1 VGLDGIA
8 YSRSTKEYRQHLR
21 SIFLILLIISIS
33 TIISCDEKSP
43 EKGQKPPQKIS
54 SSLSNILTNLES
66 PQKDSEK
73 QLIST
78 ARVDEEGR
86 VQIYVKLYDLNE
98 ENLNLLKADG
108 LKIDIYDEQQKL
120 VQGWALPENI
130 KIMSQ
135 FDFVK
140 KIDLPSYGYTR

>member
-1 VGLDGIA
+1 VGLDGIV
-8 YSRSTKEYRQHLR
+8 YSRSTKEYRQYLS

-78 ARVDEEGR
+78 ARVDEEER

>member
-1 VGLDGIA
+1 VGLDGIV
-8 YSRSTKEYRQHLR
+8 YSRSTKEYRQYLS

>member
-1 VGLDGIA
+1 M
-8 YSRSTKEYRQHLR
+8 R
-21 SIFLILLIISIS
+21 SIFLILLIITIS
-33 TIISCDEKSP
+33 TIISCDEESP
-43 EKGQKPPQKIS
+43 EKVQKPPQKIS

-73 QLIST
+73 QLIPI

-86 VQIYVKLYDLNE
+86 VQIYVKLYEFNQ
-98 ENLNLLKADG
+98 ENLDLLKDHG
-108 LKIDIYDEQQKL
+108 LKVDIYDEQQKL

-135 FDFVK
+135 LDFVK
-140 KIDLPSYGYTR
+140 MIDLPSYGHTR

>member
-1 VGLDGIA
+1 VEFDGVT
-8 YSRSTKEYRQHLR
+8 YSRSNKEYLQYSR

-33 TIISCDEKSP
+33 TVISCDERSP
-43 EKGQKPPQKIS
+43 EKRQKSPQKIS

>member
-1 VGLDGIA
+1 MHEVPKNIVNI
-8 YSRSTKEYRQHLR
+8 LR

-98 ENLNLLKADG
+98 ENLNLLKARG

>member
-1 VGLDGIA
+1 MGIA

-54 SSLSNILTNLES
+54 SSLSNILTNLEA
-66 PQKDSEK
+66 PQEDSKE

>member
-1 VGLDGIA
+1 M
-8 YSRSTKEYRQHLR
+8 R

-66 PQKDSEK
+66 PQKGSEK

-86 VQIYVKLYDLNE
+86 VQIYVKLYDMNE

-108 LKIDIYDEQQKL
+108 LKIDI
-120 VQGWALPENI
+120 
-130 KIMSQ
+130 
-135 FDFVK
+135 
-140 KIDLPSYGYTR
+140 

>member
-1 VGLDGIA
+1 MGLDGIA

>member
-1 VGLDGIA
+1 MGLDGIA
-8 YSRSTKEYRQHLR
+8 YSRSTKEYRQYLR

-78 ARVDEEGR
+78 ARVDEEER

>member
-1 VGLDGIA
+1 
-8 YSRSTKEYRQHLR
+8 LR

-33 TIISCDEKSP
+33 TIISCDEKHP

-66 PQKDSEK
+66 PQKDSKK

-86 VQIYVKLYDLNE
+86 VQIYVKLYDFNQ
-98 ENLNLLKADG
+98 ENLDLLKDHG
-108 LKIDIYDEQQKL
+108 LKVDIYDEQQKL

-130 KIMSQ
+130 NIMSQ

-140 KIDLPSYGYTR
+140 MIDLPSYGYTR

>member
-1 VGLDGIA
+1 MELDGIA
-8 YSRSTKEYRQHLR
+8 YSSSTKEYRQYLR

-33 TIISCDEKSP
+33 TIISCDDKSP

-54 SSLSNILTNLES
+54 SSLSQVLTNLES

-78 ARVDEEGR
+78 AKVDEEGR
-86 VQIYVKLYDLNE
+86 VQIYVKLNE
-98 ENLNLLKADG
+98 FNQGNLDLLKDHG
-108 LKIDIYDEQQKL
+108 LKVDIYDEQQKL

-130 KIMSQ
+130 NIMSQ

-140 KIDLPSYGYTR
+140 MIDLPSYGYTR

>member
-1 VGLDGIA
+1 MELDGIA
-8 YSRSTKEYRQHLR
+8 YSRSTKEYRQYLR
-21 SIFLILLIISIS
+21 SIFLILLIISMS
-33 TIISCDEKSP
+33 TIISCDDKSP
-43 EKGQKPPQKIS
+43 EKIKKSPQKIS

-66 PQKDSEK
+66 PQKESEK

-78 ARVDEEGR
+78 ARVDEEGK
-86 VQIYVKLYDLNE
+86 VQIYVKLYDLNK
-98 ENLNLLKADG
+98 ENLNLLKAHE

>member
-1 VGLDGIA
+1 MELDGIA
-8 YSRSTKEYRQHLR
+8 YSSSTKEYRQYLR
-21 SIFLILLIISIS
+21 PIFLILLIISIS

-54 SSLSNILTNLES
+54 SSLSQVLTNLES

-78 ARVDEEGR
+78 AKVDEEGR
-86 VQIYVKLYDLNE
+86 LQIYVKLYEFNQ
-98 ENLNLLKADG
+98 ENLNLLKNHG
-108 LKIDIYDEQQKL
+108 LKVDIYDEQQKL

-130 KIMSQ
+130 NIMSQ

-140 KIDLPSYGYTR
+140 MIDLPNYGYTR

>member
-1 VGLDGIA
+1 
-8 YSRSTKEYRQHLR
+8 
-21 SIFLILLIISIS
+21 
-33 TIISCDEKSP
+33 
-43 EKGQKPPQKIS
+43 
-54 SSLSNILTNLES
+54 
-66 PQKDSEK
+66 
-73 QLIST
+73 
-78 ARVDEEGR
+78 VDEEGR

-98 ENLNLLKADG
+98 ENLDLLKAHG
-108 LKIDIYDEQQKL
+108 LKIDIYDEKQKL

>member
-1 VGLDGIA
+1 VELDGIA
-8 YSRSTKEYRQHLR
+8 YSSSTKEYRQYLR

-33 TIISCDEKSP
+33 TIISCDDKSP

-54 SSLSNILTNLES
+54 SSLSQVLTNLES

-78 ARVDEEGR
+78 AKVDEEGR
-86 VQIYVKLYDLNE
+86 VQIYVKLYEFNQG
-98 ENLNLLKADG
+98 NLDLLKDHG
-108 LKIDIYDEQQKL
+108 LKVDIYDEQQKL

-130 KIMSQ
+130 NIMSQ

-140 KIDLPSYGYTR
+140 MIDLPSYGYTR

>member
-1 VGLDGIA
+1 MELDGIA
-8 YSRSTKEYRQHLR
+8 YSSSTKEYRQYLR

-33 TIISCDEKSP
+33 TIISCDDKSP
-43 EKGQKPPQKIS
+43 EKIKKSPQKIS
-54 SSLSNILTNLES
+54 SSLSQVLTNLES

-78 ARVDEEGR
+78 AKVDEEGR
-86 VQIYVKLYDLNE
+86 VQIYVKLYEFNQG
-98 ENLNLLKADG
+98 NLDLLKDHG
-108 LKIDIYDEQQKL
+108 LKVDIYDEQQKL

-130 KIMSQ
+130 NIMSQ

-140 KIDLPSYGYTR
+140 MIDLPSCGYTR

>member
-1 VGLDGIA
+1 MI
-8 YSRSTKEYRQHLR
+8 KEYSQYLR
-21 SIFLILLIISIS
+21 SVFLILLIISIS

-43 EKGQKPPQKIS
+43 EKGQKLPQKIS
-54 SSLSNILTNLES
+54 SSLSNILTILEV
-66 PQKDSEK
+66 PQKDGEK

-78 ARVDEEGR
+78 AQVDEEGR
-86 VQIYVKLYDLNE
+86 VQIYVKLYDLNK
-98 ENLNLLKADG
+98 ENLNLLKAHE

>member
-8 YSRSTKEYRQHLR
+8 YSRSTKEYRQYLR

-33 TIISCDEKSP
+33 TIISCDENSP

-78 ARVDEEGR
+78 ARVDEEER

>member
-1 VGLDGIA
+1 MGLDGIA
-8 YSRSTKEYRQHLR
+8 YSRSTKEYRQYLR
-21 SIFLILLIISIS
+21 SVFLIVCIIFLS
-33 TIISCDEKSP
+33 TVISCDEKSP
-43 EKGQKPPQKIS
+43 EKGQKPPHKIS

>member
-8 YSRSTKEYRQHLR
+8 YSRSTKEYRQYLR

-43 EKGQKPPQKIS
+43 EKVQKSPQKIS
-54 SSLSNILTNLES
+54 SSLSNILTNLEA

-86 VQIYVKLYDLNE
+86 VQVYVKLYDLNE
-98 ENLNLLKADG
+98 ENLDLLKAHG
-108 LKIDIYDEQQKL
+108 LKIDIYDEKQKL

>member
-1 VGLDGIA
+1 MELDGIA
-8 YSRSTKEYRQHLR
+8 YSSSTKEYRQYLR

-43 EKGQKPPQKIS
+43 EKGQKTPQKIS
-54 SSLSNILTNLES
+54 SSLSQVLTNLES

-78 ARVDEEGR
+78 AKVDEEGR
-86 VQIYVKLYDLNE
+86 VQIYVKLNE
-98 ENLNLLKADG
+98 FNQENLNLLKNHG
-108 LKIDIYDEQQKL
+108 LKVDIYDEQQKL

-140 KIDLPSYGYTR
+140 MIDLPSYGYTR

>member
-1 VGLDGIA
+1 VELDGIA
-8 YSRSTKEYRQHLR
+8 YSSSTKEYRQYLR

-33 TIISCDEKSP
+33 TIISCDKKSP

-73 QLIST
+73 LLISI
-78 ARVDEEGR
+78 AKVDEEGR
-86 VQIYVKLYDLNE
+86 VQIYVKLYEFNQG
-98 ENLNLLKADG
+98 NLDLLKDHG
-108 LKIDIYDEQQKL
+108 LKVDIYDEQQKL

-130 KIMSQ
+130 NIMSQ

-140 KIDLPSYGYTR
+140 MIDLPSYGYTR

>member
-1 VGLDGIA
+1 MELDGIA
-8 YSRSTKEYRQHLR
+8 SSRSTKEYRQYLR

-43 EKGQKPPQKIS
+43 EKGQKSPQKIS
-54 SSLSNILTNLES
+54 SSLSQVLTNLES

-78 ARVDEEGR
+78 AKVDEEGR
-86 VQIYVKLYDLNE
+86 VQIYVKLNE
-98 ENLNLLKADG
+98 FNQENLNLLKNHG
-108 LKIDIYDEQQKL
+108 LKVDIYDEQQKL

-140 KIDLPSYGYTR
+140 MIDLPSYGYTR

>member
-1 VGLDGIA
+1 MELDGIA
-8 YSRSTKEYRQHLR
+8 YSSSTKEYRQYLR

-33 TIISCDEKSP
+33 TIISCDDKSP

-54 SSLSNILTNLES
+54 SSLSQVLTNLES

-78 ARVDEEGR
+78 AKVDEEGR
-86 VQIYVKLYDLNE
+86 VQIYVKLYEFNQG
-98 ENLNLLKADG
+98 NLDLLKDHG
-108 LKIDIYDEQQKL
+108 LKVDIYDEQQKL

-130 KIMSQ
+130 NIMSQ

-140 KIDLPSYGYTR
+140 MIDLPSYGYTR

>member
-1 VGLDGIA
+1 VELDGIA
-8 YSRSTKEYRQHLR
+8 YSRSTKEYRQYLR

-33 TIISCDEKSP
+33 TIISCDDKSP
-43 EKGQKPPQKIS
+43 EKIKKPPQKIS
-54 SSLSNILTNLES
+54 SSLSQVLTNLES

-78 ARVDEEGR
+78 AKVDEEGR
-86 VQIYVKLYDLNE
+86 LQIYVKLYEFNT
-98 ENLNLLKADG
+98 ENLDLLKDHG
-108 LKIDIYDEQQKL
+108 LKVDIYDEQQKL

-130 KIMSQ
+130 NIMSQ

-140 KIDLPSYGYTR
+140 MIDLPSYGYTR

>member
-1 VGLDGIA
+1 MELDGIA
-8 YSRSTKEYRQHLR
+8 YSSSTKEYRQYLR

-33 TIISCDEKSP
+33 TIISCDDKSP
-43 EKGQKPPQKIS
+43 EKIKKTPQKIS

-73 QLIST
+73 LLISI
-78 ARVDEEGR
+78 AKVDEEGR
-86 VQIYVKLYDLNE
+86 VQIYVKLYEFNQG
-98 ENLNLLKADG
+98 NLDLLKDHG
-108 LKIDIYDEQQKL
+108 LKVDIYDEQQKL

-130 KIMSQ
+130 NIMSQ

-140 KIDLPSYGYTR
+140 MIDLPSYGYTR